1 MSKVSSMRY
10 KLPVS
15 NRAIALS
22 EALLTT
28 FLWSSSYVL
37 IKRGLVNIS
46 PLLFAGS
53 RYFLAFLCLLTVLLL
68 TRKTFPSIE
77 MKEWVY
83 LACLGLSG
91 YAGMP
96 AFQFLG
102 LLYLDATDSAFISN
116 FNPLF
121 VALVSWV
128 VKKKS
133 PRKIQW
139 AGFILSLIGATVYFF
154 PEIDL
159 GSANK
164 ALGMVFT
171 AISGLFWGIYMVLA
185 EKRTS
190 EGLDVLT
197 RTTISMGLGSAPLL
211 LLSFVIEG
219 TRLAKSS
226 WIYIAWLGIVNTA
239 LAFTLWIHSLEEL
252 KAFET
257 AVLQNTML
265 IQIALLS
272 MLFLAES
279 LSSNKIIGMIFVLT
293 GAILAQKRTKNN
305 T

>member
-1 MSKVSSMRY
+1 MGKVPSKRY
-10 KLPVS
+10 NLPVS
-15 NRAIALS
+15 NRAIALG

-53 RYFLAFLCLLTVLLL
+53 RYFLAFLCLLTVFLL
-68 TRKTFPSIE
+68 TRKTFPPLE
-77 MKEWVY
+77 MKEWAY

-102 LLYLDATDSAFISN
+102 LLYIGATDSAFISN

-121 VALVSWV
+121 VALVSWA

-139 AGFILSLIGATVYFF
+139 AGFIVSLIGATVYFF
-154 PEIDL
+154 PEIEL
-159 GSANK
+159 RSMNK

-190 EGLDVLT
+190 EVLDVLT
-197 RTTISMGLGSAPLL
+197 RTTISMGLGSTPLL

-226 WIYIAWLGIVNTA
+226 WIYIVWLGIVNTA

-272 MLFLAES
+272 MLFLGET

-293 GAILAQKRTKNN
+293 GAILAQKRTKND